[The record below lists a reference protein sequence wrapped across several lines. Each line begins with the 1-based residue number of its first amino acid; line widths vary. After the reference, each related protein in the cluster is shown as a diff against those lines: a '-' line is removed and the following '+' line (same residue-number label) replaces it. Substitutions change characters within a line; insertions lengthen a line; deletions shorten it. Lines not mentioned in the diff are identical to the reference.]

1 MEGNRLFY
9 TLKLCDATN
18 CANNHVSMV
27 EKIEKNIIDNFNYQ
41 LSANNL
47 TPFVSTGPTYL
58 AQATHIQY
66 IDTNDII
73 HIHARAT
80 GKQLT
85 PNIINFRL
93 QAISP
98 WATFLGGAFEPYEVK
113 FGGLLVAYNNHLIK

>member
-18 CANNHVSMV
+18 CANDHVSMV
-27 EKIEKNIIDNFNYQ
+27 EKIEKNIIANFNYQ

-47 TPFVSTGPTYL
+47 TPFVSPGPTYL

-66 IDTNDII
+66 IDTNGII

-85 PNIINFRL
+85 PNIVNFRL
-93 QAISP
+93 LAISP
-98 WATFLGGAFEPYEVK
+98 WATFLGGAFEPCEVK
-113 FGGLLVAYNNHLIK
+113 IGGLLVAYNNHLIK